1 MSINS
6 SSSGGIRRILDD
18 TSNKLVKS
26 SERLSSGLRI
36 NSASDDAAGL
46 AIAASLGT
54 EAAIGRKGIDNA
66 SYAQSALDI
75 ADAAVGQV
83 KNIADRLNELA
94 QQSANGTLS
103 NEQRSSLQDE
113 FSQLT
118 QEIDRIAQTTQFNGV
133 NLLQGV
139 SIPVPVSDASN
150 PNNII
155 NIPAIEVS
163 SNPLSGHNVSTQ
175 ESAKAAM
182 AAISSLRDNLNEA
195 TSSIGSIEKRLES
208 ATSTE
213 KVAVENRL
221 SAASR
226 IRDVD
231 YASEVAEHTKLSIL
245 QDSSTAMMAHSKQ
258 QESMV
263 LQLLK

>member
-6 SSSGGIRRILDD
+6 SSSGFPLRTLND
-18 TSNKLVKS
+18 TTNKLVKS
-26 SERLSSGLRI
+26 SEKLSSGLRI
-36 NSASDDAAGL
+36 NSAADDAAGL
-46 AIAASLGT
+46 AIADALKT

-94 QQSANGTLS
+94 QQSANGVLS
-103 NEQRSSLQDE
+103 DEQRSSLQNE

-133 NLLQGV
+133 NLLQGD
-139 SIPVPVSDASN
+139 SIKVPVSDASN
-150 PNNII
+150 PNNTIEM
-155 NIPAIEVS
+155 PAIQVS
-163 SNPLSGHNVSTQ
+163 SSALSGHSVSTQ
-175 ESAKAAM
+175 ASAQAAM
-182 AAISSLRDNLNEA
+182 SAISSLRDNLSGA
-195 TSSIGSIEKRLES
+195 TASIGSIEKRLQS
-208 ATSTE
+208 ATANE

-221 SAASR
+221 SAESR

-231 YASEVAEHTKLSIL
+231 YASQVAEHTRLSIL
-245 QDSSTAMMAHSKQ
+245 QDVGTALQAHSKHK
-258 QESMV
+258 EEMV
-263 LQLLK
+263 LSLLK